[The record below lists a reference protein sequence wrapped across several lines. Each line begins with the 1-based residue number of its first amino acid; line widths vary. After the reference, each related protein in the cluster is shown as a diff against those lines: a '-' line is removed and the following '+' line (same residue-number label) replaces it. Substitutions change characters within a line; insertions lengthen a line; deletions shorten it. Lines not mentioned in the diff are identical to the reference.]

1 MKAEQEL
8 KDDVKSIMQDGA
20 KKAADDMFTP
30 SPSAETVESIE
41 ELVAR
46 RKHTPQKH
54 FLQSLGMWA
63 WFIPLSALDQ
73 RELNRMQVKKS
84 VKLDEITGKETDS
97 WDFDPVGLPLAGVA
111 LAWTNTKGDRLRGN
125 RAIEA
130 VGQLD
135 PAVIT
140 EAWEIVQKITN
151 WGNAEKNSDKNRG
164 GDASSSSR

>member
-1 MKAEQEL
+1 MKVEE
-8 KDDVKSIMQDGA
+8 
-20 KKAADDMFTP
+20 KKEATTADATPFTP

-46 RKHTPQKH
+46 RKHVPQKH
-54 FLQSLGMWA
+54 YLHSLGMYA

-73 RELNRMQVKKS
+73 RELNRMHVKKS

-135 PAVIT
+135 PAVIA

-151 WGNAEKNSDKNRG
+151 WGNAEKNSDKSRG
-164 GDASSSSR
+164 GEASSSSR